1 MPWGFRRTGKRIVV
15 KHISIVKRKP
25 GLSAEEFRDY
35 WANVHA
41 QIVKSC
47 LPSLRKY
54 VANFPMSA
62 PQGKKMPGSGQE
74 IACDA
79 IVELH
84 FDTVDDLLAD
94 MSGAGWQSERRKLS
108 SAKIIDLSG
117 HQFIVAQEFVAFP

>member
-1 MPWGFRRTGKRIVV
+1 MV